1 MKIQF
6 GRTTVEMRK
15 SPTIALSV
23 LVVCLAGPATTADV
37 DSEHLFG
44 LTEGSDI
51 GSEGERELEL
61 EAAVRAGMRGGAYR
75 VLSQAT
81 ALKLTL
87 NDSFRI
93 APVVAFDHHRIRGV
107 PGLDDRNKFA
117 LSEFAFEMKYRALDR
132 TGAPFG
138 LTFGATPSWGRVDEV
153 SGERTDSYG
162 INVVALADKELI
174 AERLFAAVNVVY
186 ATAASRVRATGA
198 WEHESTLAVSAA
210 ISARLSERVFLG
222 GEVRHERAYN
232 GMGLHRFAD
241 QGLFVGPAIYVHLS
255 ETAWASVVWN
265 AQVSGRAAGG
275 TDALDLTNFA
285 RHLVKFRLGIQF

>member
-1 MKIQF
+1 M
-6 GRTTVEMRK
+6 EMR
-15 SPTIALSV
+15 SV
-23 LVVCLAGPATTADV
+23 PLLATLLFCLAGPALAL

-51 GSEGERELEL
+51 GSKGERELEL
-61 EAAVRAGMRGGAYR
+61 EAAARAGKRGGAYR

-93 APVVAFDHHRIRGV
+93 APIVAFDHHRVRGV
-107 PGLDDRNKFA
+107 PGLDDRNQLA

-132 TGAPFG
+132 TNAPLG
-138 LTFGATPSWGRVDEV
+138 LTFGAMPSWGRVDEM

-162 INVVALADKELI
+162 IGVVALADKELI

-186 ATAASRVRATGA
+186 AAAASRARATGA
-198 WEHESTLAVSAA
+198 WEHDSTLAVSAA
-210 ISARLSERVFLG
+210 ISGRLSERVFLG
-222 GEVRHERAYN
+222 GEIRYERAHD
-232 GMGLHRFAD
+232 GMGLDRFAGH
-241 QGLFVGPAIYVHLS
+241 GLFAGPAIYAYLS
-255 ETAWASVVWN
+255 ETVWASVVWN
-265 AQVSGRAAGG
+265 AQMSGRAAGDTG
-275 TDALDLTNFA
+275 ALDLTNFE